1 MKYAIVSSGGKQY
14 IAREG
19 EPIEVDRLP
28 LDIGKPVE
36 FEEVLLAVD
45 GTTIKVGTP
54 YIKGASVKG
63 NVLDQV
69 KAKKII
75 VFKYIPKERYRRKK
89 GHRQQY
95 TRVSIDEITLP
106 SAEKK
111 ALSKK
116 ETDKAEKP
124 PAKTTTK
131 KAASTAEKSTGKA
144 PKKETGAS
152 EKTKAPKAEST
163 STKTGSKSSSSDKKS
178 TAKKNSVG
186 IENGT

>member
-19 EPIEVDRLP
+19 EPIEVDRLS

-36 FEEVLLAVD
+36 FKEVLLVVD
-45 GTTIKVGTP
+45 GSTIKVGTP
-54 YIKGASVKG
+54 LIKGASVKG
-63 NVLDQV
+63 KVLDQV

-95 TRVSIDEITLP
+95 TRVSIDKITLP

-111 ALSKK
+111 ATSKK
-116 ETDKAEKP
+116 ETDKAVKP
-124 PAKTTTK
+124 PAKKTTK
-131 KAASTAEKSTGKA
+131 KAASTSKKSTEKVS
-144 PKKETGAS
+144 KKETGAS
-152 EKTKAPKAEST
+152 KEKKATKAKST
-163 STKTGSKSSSSDKKS
+163 STKTGSKTSSTGKKS
-178 TAKKNSVG
+178 TAKK
-186 IENGT
+186 

>member
-19 EPIEVDRLP
+19 EPIEVDRMH

-36 FEEVLLAVD
+36 FKEVLLTVD
-45 GTTIKVGTP
+45 GSTIKVGTP
-54 YIKGASVKG
+54 LVKGASVKG
-63 NVLDQV
+63 KVLDQV

-95 TRVSIDEITLP
+95 TRVSINKIKLP

-111 ALSKK
+111 ATSKK
-116 ETDKAEKP
+116 ETGKAEKP
-124 PAKTTTK
+124 PAKTAAK
-131 KAASTAEKSTGKA
+131 KAASTAKKSTGTTAKKKTGTSKK
-144 PKKETGAS
+144 PKD
-152 EKTKAPKAEST
+152 TKAKST
-163 STKTGSKSSSSDKKS
+163 STKTGSKESSTGKKS
-178 TAKKNSVG
+178 TAKK
-186 IENGT
+186 

>member
-19 EPIEVDRLP
+19 EPIEVDRLQ

-36 FEEVLLAVD
+36 FKEVLLAVD
-45 GTTIKVGTP
+45 GTTINVGTP
-54 YIKGASVKG
+54 LIKGASVKG
-63 NVLDQV
+63 KVLDQV

-95 TRVSIDEITLP
+95 TRVSIDKITLP

-111 ALSKK
+111 ATSKK
-116 ETDKAEKP
+116 ETDKAVKP

-131 KAASTAEKSTGKA
+131 KAASTAKKSTAKVS
-144 PKKETGAS
+144 KKETGTSTEKKAT
-152 EKTKAPKAEST
+152 KTKST
-163 STKTGSKSSSSDKKS
+163 SKKTGSKTSSTGKKS
-178 TAKKNSVG
+178 TAKK
-186 IENGT
+186 

>member
-19 EPIEVDRLP
+19 EPIEVDRLA

-36 FEEVLLAVD
+36 FKEVLLAVD
-45 GTTIKVGTP
+45 GSTIKVGTP
-54 YIKGASVKG
+54 LIKGASVKG
-63 NVLDQV
+63 KVLDQV

-95 TRVSIDEITLP
+95 TRVSIDKITLP

-111 ALSKK
+111 AASNK

-131 KAASTAEKSTGKA
+131 KKATSTAKKSTGKVS
-144 PKKETGAS
+144 KKETGTS
-152 EKTKAPKAEST
+152 KPKKATKAEST
-163 STKTGSKSSSSDKKS
+163 STKTGSKTSSTGKKS
-178 TAKKNSVG
+178 TAKK
-186 IENGT
+186 

>member
-36 FEEVLLAVD
+36 FKDVLLTVD
-45 GTTIKVGTP
+45 GSAIKIGTP
-54 YIKGASVKG
+54 LIKGASVKG
-63 NVLDQV
+63 KVIDQV

-95 TRVSIDEITLP
+95 TRVSIDKITLA

-111 ALSKK
+111 ATSKK
-116 ETDKAEKP
+116 TADKAEKP
-124 PAKTTTK
+124 PAKKTIK
-131 KAASTAEKSTGKA
+131 KTASTAKKSTAKVS
-144 PKKETGAS
+144 KQETGTS
-152 EKTKAPKAEST
+152 KEKKATKAKST
-163 STKTGSKSSSSDKKS
+163 STKTDSKTSSTGKKT
-178 TAKKNSVG
+178 TAKK
-186 IENGT
+186 

>member
-19 EPIEVDRLP
+19 EPIEVDRLQ

-36 FEEVLLAVD
+36 FKEVLLAVD
-45 GTTIKVGTP
+45 GSTIKVGTP
-54 YIKGASVKG
+54 LIKGASVKG
-63 NVLDQV
+63 KVLDQV

-95 TRVSIDEITLP
+95 TRVSIDKITMT

-111 ALSKK
+111 TKSKK
-116 ETDKAEKP
+116 ETDKAEQP

-131 KAASTAEKSTGKA
+131 KASSTAKKSTEKVS
-144 PKKETGAS
+144 KKETGTSKDKKA
-152 EKTKAPKAEST
+152 TKAKST
-163 STKTGSKSSSSDKKS
+163 STKAGSKTSSTGKKS
-178 TAKKNSVG
+178 TAKK
-186 IENGT
+186 

>member
-28 LDIGKPVE
+28 LDIGEPVE
-36 FEEVLLAVD
+36 FKEVLLAVD
-45 GTTIKVGTP
+45 GSAIKVGTP
-54 YIKGASVKG
+54 LIKGASVKG
-63 NVLDQV
+63 KVLDQV

-95 TRVSIDEITLP
+95 TRVSVDKITLAP
-106 SAEKK
+106 AEKK
-111 ALSKK
+111 VTSKK

-124 PAKTTTK
+124 PAKKTTK
-131 KAASTAEKSTGKA
+131 KAASMAKKTTGTVS
-144 PKKETGAS
+144 KKETATTKGKKA
-152 EKTKAPKAEST
+152 TKAKPK
-163 STKTGSKSSSSDKKS
+163 STKTDSKLSSSGKKS
-178 TAKKNSVG
+178 TAK
-186 IENGT
+186 E

>member
-28 LDIGKPVE
+28 LEIGKPVE
-36 FEEVLLAVD
+36 FKEVLLSVD
-45 GTTIKVGTP
+45 GSTIKVGAP
-54 YIKGASVKG
+54 LIKGASVKG
-63 NVLDQV
+63 KVLDQV

-95 TRVSIDEITLP
+95 TRVSIDKITMP

-111 ALSKK
+111 ATSKK
-116 ETDKAEKP
+116 EADKAEKP
-124 PAKTTTK
+124 PVKKATK
-131 KAASTAEKSTGKA
+131 KAASTAKKSTGTTA
-144 PKKETGAS
+144 KKETGTS
-152 EKTKAPKAEST
+152 KKTKDTKAKST
-163 STKTGSKSSSSDKKS
+163 STKTGSKASSSGKKS
-178 TAKKNSVG
+178 TTKK
-186 IENGT
+186 

>member
-19 EPIEVDRLP
+19 EPIEVDRMQLE
-28 LDIGKPVE
+28 IGAPVE
-36 FEEVLLAVD
+36 FKEVLLAVD
-45 GTTIKVGTP
+45 GSTIKVGTP
-54 YIKGASVKG
+54 LIKGASVKG
-63 NVLDQV
+63 KVLDQV

-95 TRVSIDEITLP
+95 TRVSIDKIPLA

-111 ALSKK
+111 ATSKK
-116 ETDKAEKP
+116 ETAKAEKP

-131 KAASTAEKSTGKA
+131 KAASTAKKSTAKVS
-144 PKKETGAS
+144 KKETGTS
-152 EKTKAPKAEST
+152 KEKKSTKAKSTKAKST
-163 STKTGSKSSSSDKKS
+163 STKTGSKSSSTGKKS
-178 TAKKNSVG
+178 TTK
-186 IENGT
+186 E

>member
-19 EPIEVDRLP
+19 EPIEVDRLS

-36 FEEVLLAVD
+36 FTEVLLAVD
-45 GTTIKVGTP
+45 GSTIKVGTP
-54 YIKGASVKG
+54 LIKGASVKG
-63 NVLDQV
+63 KVLDQV

-95 TRVSIDEITLP
+95 TRVSIDKITL
-106 SAEKK
+106 SSIEKK
-111 ALSKK
+111 AKSPE

-124 PAKTTTK
+124 PAKTATK
-131 KAASTAEKSTGKA
+131 KAASTTKKSAGKA
-144 PKKETGAS
+144 TIKETGTSKA
-152 EKTKAPKAEST
+152 KKPTKAKST
-163 STKTGSKSSSSDKKS
+163 STKTGSKSSSSGKKS
-178 TAKKNSVG
+178 TSK
-186 IENGT
+186 E